1 MNWACPESQP
11 CLLTESICFSNSCTK
26 RNRKNI
32 TEIMFETFRV
42 PAFYLAMQAVLSLYS
57 SGRIIGLMLDSGM
70 LLLRVYQFMMVMLY
84 DMPSH
89 ME

>member
-1 MNWACPESQP
+1 
-11 CLLTESICFSNSCTK
+11 
-26 RNRKNI
+26 
-32 TEIMFETFRV
+32 MFETFRV